1 MTVENIS
8 NKAQVQGDNSTVAFD
23 FTAKIFKSS
32 DLSVYKTTRSTGA
45 LNTVLV
51 LNTDYTVTFVSGTA
65 GGTVTYTVAPT
76 TLQDSLISREV
87 DLDQS
92 TSYPVE
98 SNLPEKT
105 FENSLDK
112 LTMITQQLNEK
123 ASRSLTFLESSS
135 LSDVTLP
142 EPEAG
147 KTLVGNTA
155 GTGYENSTDDFD
167 DIVTDAEAAQT
178 GAETAETNAEASET
192 AAGLSEIAAALSA
205 LEAAASAD
213 TVNLPNIS
221 GSTAGQGLAVNAGKT
236 GYEFT
241 DLVTGVAG
249 LDDVTITSLADNEIL
264 QYDSAADKW
273 KNEAL
278 AAGFDEKIKVS
289 ATDTTAGYLE
299 TKLLSGTGI
308 SLTKGSGGGNE
319 TLTVAST
326 VSGLVDSGCSAYTNA
341 NQAGITGT
349 DTLILETEIYD
360 KNTEYNT
367 ATGEFT
373 TKQAGRYIIFVN
385 IAVSVT
391 AGANDVTLTVYGDA
405 VNIKQYPITA
415 ATGVW
420 RMGFITD
427 TLALGTVI
435 KLVSLTAAGTTFTLA
450 GSAYPQQ
457 SDLCSSIQI
466 SYMGT

>member
-205 LEAAASAD
+205 LEAAASAG

-278 AAGFDEKIKVS
+278 AAGSNEKIKVS

-326 VSGLVDSGCSAYTNA
+326 VSGLVDSGCSVYANA
-341 NQAGITGT
+341 DITGITGSEQAV
-349 DTLILETEIYD
+349 ILNTELFD
-360 KNTEYNT
+360 KNTEF
-367 ATGEFT
+367 ATGVFT
-373 TKQAGRYIIFVN
+373 AKQAGRYLI
-385 IAVSVT
+385 
-391 AGANDVTLTVYGDA
+391 TL
-405 VNIKQYPITA
+405 QFA
-415 ATGVW
+415 AT
-420 RMGFITD
+420 ITD
-427 TLALGTVI
+427 GSASSFPILKAGGVAIWTGEGFTTGTKYWTVAI
-435 KLVSLTAAGTTFTLA
+435 VTDSLSIADTINLQITVGAGTTLIVEG
-450 GSAYPQQ
+450 GSSGVMGTAQM
-457 SDLCSSIQI
+457 QI